1 MTLTGTGLDVAGRLD
16 AGSANIAG
24 NLDLGGRVAAS
35 GEIVSN
41 SSIAVDTANT
51 NNGTFSP
58 GIRFGNAGSKEG
70 ISSKRTP
77 GNTRS
82 NGLSFYTNEV
92 ERMLILNDG
101 RIGIGT
107 TDPRAALHIA
117 KDYGSRQEWE
127 EYRLYWP
134 VGPAIYDQTTDL
146 GGNNGRLGVLND
158 FPLTLYCE
166 GWTAAIGYF
175 AISDERIKKVSRLS
189 NPTKDLEVLNK
200 IEITDYTFIDQ
211 IAQGP
216 GESKKVIAQ
225 QVEEVFPQAISKSTG
240 VVPDIFK
247 KATFENGWIMLA
259 TDLKKGEK
267 VKLMT
272 PTKTAVY
279 KVLEVKEGRFRT
291 AMNSSQNEVFV
302 YGREVNDFRSVD
314 YDGISMLNV
323 SATQELHRLLE
334 AKTKEIEVM
343 KKEMAAL
350 KGLVSNLQ
358 TKDETRESRLIA
370 IEKLLT
376 RDREPVK
383 TASK

>member
-1 MTLTGTGLDVAGRLD
+1 
-16 AGSANIAG
+16 
-24 NLDLGGRVAAS
+24 
-35 GEIVSN
+35 
-41 SSIAVDTANT
+41 
-51 NNGTFSP
+51 
-58 GIRFGNAGSKEG
+58 
-70 ISSKRTP
+70 
-77 GNTRS
+77 
-82 NGLSFYTNEV
+82 
-92 ERMLILNDG
+92 
-101 RIGIGT
+101 
-107 TDPRAALHIA
+107 
-117 KDYGSRQEWE
+117 
-127 EYRLYWP
+127 
-134 VGPAIYDQTTDL
+134 
-146 GGNNGRLGVLND
+146 
-158 FPLTLYCE
+158 
-166 GWTAAIGYF
+166 
-175 AISDERIKKVSRLS
+175 
-189 NPTKDLEVLNK
+189 
-200 IEITDYTFIDQ
+200 
-211 IAQGP
+211 
-216 GESKKVIAQ
+216 VIAQ